1 MLTFRAALWL
11 PDIVR
16 AAHRFLPTASRG
28 PEIVPAVVTRIF
40 AMAAATR
47 MLIVWAPG
55 AAGVGVAAGI
65 ATNALLPERGAL
77 YIEVIADARVVGAAA
92 RGAKIGVA
100 LRLAE
105 KTSAGNHQLC
115 QIRARR
121 GAALALV
128 LRP

>member
-1 MLTFRAALWL
+1 MLTFRAALRP

-28 PEIVPAVVTRIF
+28 PEIIPAVVTRVF
-40 AMAAATR
+40 AVAATTR
-47 MLIVWAPG
+47 VLIVRAPG
-55 AAGVGVAAGI
+55 AARVGVAAGI
-65 ATNALLPERGAL
+65 PANALLSDRGAL
-77 YIEVIADARVVGAAA
+77 NIEVIANARVVGAAA

-105 KTSAGNHQLC
+105 KTSAGDHQLR
-115 QIRARR
+115 QIRARS
-121 GAALALV
+121 GTALALV

>member
-1 MLTFRAALWL
+1 LTFRAALWL

-55 AAGVGVAAGI
+55 AA
-65 ATNALLPERGAL
+65 TNARLPERGAL